1 MIVCGPTA
9 VGEYETAQELE
20 TKPLG
25 LVVEPESVHV
35 GLEKVPVFDQLTVP
49 VGVVAIPPGVVSV
62 TVAVQVVE
70 VPAVNEPGVQLA
82 VVMVERLVTVTLVDP
97 ELTEWLVSPA

>member
-1 MIVCGPTA
+1 MPA
-9 VGEYETAQELE
+9 A
-20 TKPLG
+20 
-25 LVVEPESVHV
+25 
-35 GLEKVPVFDQLTVP
+35 
-49 VGVVAIPPGVVSV
+49 VSV

>member
-1 MIVCGPTA
+1 MVR
-9 VGEYETAQELE
+9 VGTSTQ
-20 TKPLG
+20 
-25 LVVEPESVHV
+25 V
-35 GLEKVPVFDQLTVP
+35 GAGTNVPGALLLQLTVP
-49 VGVVAIPPGVVSV
+49 VGKLLMPAAVSV